1 MLSVLT
7 FNHKMHTGFFLAK
20 VTRNRAIGLCREQRE
35 KMTEKVRPDVCVSL
49 VFSGKS
55 REGRQWVRQG

>member
-1 MLSVLT
+1 
-7 FNHKMHTGFFLAK
+7 MHTGFFLAK